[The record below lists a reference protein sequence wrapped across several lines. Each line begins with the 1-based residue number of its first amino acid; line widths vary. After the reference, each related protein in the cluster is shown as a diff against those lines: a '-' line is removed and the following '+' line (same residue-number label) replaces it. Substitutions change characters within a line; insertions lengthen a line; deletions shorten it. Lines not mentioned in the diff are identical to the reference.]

1 MTTTAKKTRA
11 VTPRTAKAVAPVSD
25 QPKRIPFSGVPNMVA
40 AMPIGWSPRI
50 TRYFK
55 TGEKELAT
63 YLAAKEFSPQTLDG
77 EFEVGGWYVKE
88 VGAYL
93 EIIVGGSTTARQETS
108 YRIVQVSESPTEPVR
123 AR

>member
-1 MTTTAKKTRA
+1 MATATKKKRTVAPRSTKI
-11 VTPRTAKAVAPVSD
+11 VTPVSD
-25 QPKRIPFSGVPNMVA
+25 QPKRIPFGGVPNMVA

-55 TGEKELAT
+55 TGDKELAT

-108 YRIVQVSESPTEPVR
+108 YRIVQVSENPTEPTR
-123 AR
+123 LR